1 MQIKR
6 RKFFFLILIL
16 FSVICLL
23 SSYSYY
29 LLITNKSPYILKLVT
44 GTADYLMKGQNI
56 SNYNINLNISPEKGV
71 INVEGDINVKF
82 LKDRRYIIFLL
93 NDGLKIDSIGYKKAV
108 SHQQSPISHYRIWLI
123 NLLLLPEK
131 VKKGDDLTVK
141 LAYGGS
147 LRALG
152 FSDGYIK
159 ENEFILRNE
168 DLWYPIDFQGL
179 FTLNVN
185 GAVPVSITPAL
196 PGSIINKLTENGR
209 GKNFSWRS
217 KRLVTGFALVGGF
230 FNKLS
235 KSINGINYSLFSP
248 IYHNEDMEKTI
259 NDIILSHSFFKSQF
273 GDDDFKNLTV
283 IITPH
288 GYRSYN
294 HGAGIITLSKTDFP
308 TIAHEIAHNW
318 WGGTVYVDLLRRKGD
333 GGQWIAEGFAEFSSL
348 MAIEKLHG
356 KDALL
361 KEIKNEN
368 FNPDE
373 QRIIDSITTFDNLM
387 DGEDVKI
394 NNQMVYAKGAYVL
407 IMLREIMG
415 EEKFMKAIRN
425 FFNEYNYKI
434 ADSSDFQGTVER
446 IMGNS
451 FSWFFNPWIRG
462 TERLDFKI
470 KDLNS
475 IERGGTFVTTVK
487 VVNQG
492 KINIFAEIDVMAI
505 TENGK
510 EIQRVFM
517 DENPATVVF
526 NTKSKIK
533 EIIADPFLKWADMER
548 ENNIVNPKNL

>member
-1 MQIKR
+1 
-6 RKFFFLILIL
+6 
-16 FSVICLL
+16 
-23 SSYSYY
+23 
-29 LLITNKSPYILKLVT
+29 
-44 GTADYLMKGQNI
+44 
-56 SNYNINLNISPEKGV
+56 
-71 INVEGDINVKF
+71 
-82 LKDRRYIIFLL
+82 
-93 NDGLKIDSIGYKKAV
+93 
-108 SHQQSPISHYRIWLI
+108 
-123 NLLLLPEK
+123 
-131 VKKGDDLTVK
+131 
-141 LAYGGS
+141 
-147 LRALG
+147 
-152 FSDGYIK
+152 
-159 ENEFILRNE
+159 
-168 DLWYPIDFQGL
+168 
-179 FTLNVN
+179 
-185 GAVPVSITPAL
+185 
-196 PGSIINKLTENGR
+196 
-209 GKNFSWRS
+209 
-217 KRLVTGFALVGGF
+217 
-230 FNKLS
+230 
-235 KSINGINYSLFSP
+235 
-248 IYHNEDMEKTI
+248 
-259 NDIILSHSFFKSQF
+259 
-273 GDDDFKNLTV
+273 
-283 IITPH
+283 
-288 GYRSYN
+288 
-294 HGAGIITLSKTDFP
+294 
-308 TIAHEIAHNW
+308 
-318 WGGTVYVDLLRRKGD
+318 
-333 GGQWIAEGFAEFSSL
+333 

-462 TERLDFKI
+462 TERLDFEI

-533 EIIADPFLKWADMER
+533 KIIADPFLKWADMER
-548 ENNIVNPKNL
+548 ENNIVNPKNS